1 MVRSAC
7 VLLSAVV
14 AAARPTAVP
23 TSLPRPAQSP
33 TGTYTHVRSADNTFQ
48 ILALPDGRI
57 RVGFDGTN
65 GRNFGRLFGTAPL
78 EGNETSFAPHDTE
91 GCRIHLRFAAEM
103 LTVRQEG
110 HSADCG
116 LGNGV
121 LAEGTFKRT
130 SRKTPR
136 IEGFEGENPFAG
148 KP

>member
-1 MVRSAC
+1 MTQLA
-7 VLLSAVV
+7 VLFTALLAVGPTP
-14 AAARPTAVP
+14 APIERARPA
-23 TSLPRPAQSP
+23 ASP
-33 TGTYTHVRSADNTFQ
+33 TGTYAHVRSADNTIQ

-65 GRNFGRLFGTAPL
+65 GVNFGRLFGTATL
-78 EGNETSFAPHDTE
+78 EGGAGSFAPYDTE
-91 GCRIHLRFAAEM
+91 GCRIHLHVSAET

-116 LGNGV
+116 LGHGV

-130 SRKTPR
+130 SRKKPR
-136 IEGFEGENPFAG
+136 FEGFEGEDPFAG